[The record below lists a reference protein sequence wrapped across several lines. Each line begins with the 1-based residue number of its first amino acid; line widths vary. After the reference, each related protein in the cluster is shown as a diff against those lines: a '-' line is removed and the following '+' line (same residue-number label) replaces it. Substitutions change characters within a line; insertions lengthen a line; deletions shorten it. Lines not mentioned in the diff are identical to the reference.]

1 MARRF
6 AAQGAQVAYC
16 DIDPG
21 DVPDGMMGVA
31 AEGTSLRTWVT
42 AEDIADMVLFVTS
55 DAGKRISGQTLAV
68 DGHTE
73 RMT

>member
-1 MARRF
+1 MRAF
-6 AAQGAQVAYC
+6 Y
-16 DIDPG
+16 
-21 DVPDGMMGVA
+21 

-42 AEDIADMVLFVTS
+42 AEDIADMDLFVTS